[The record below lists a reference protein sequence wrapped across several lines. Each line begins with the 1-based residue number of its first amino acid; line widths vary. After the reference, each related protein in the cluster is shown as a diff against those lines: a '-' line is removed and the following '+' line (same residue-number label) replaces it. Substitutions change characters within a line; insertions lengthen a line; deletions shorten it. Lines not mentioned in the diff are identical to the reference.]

1 MENRAE
7 FLKKLSELVVLAK
20 GQGDRITIEE
30 TTAYFSDED
39 LTEEQMELVFDYLLS
54 QKVVVQGY
62 IKMTDEEEKTIVYTE
77 EEAAYLDEY
86 MADLQAFSNEK
97 DGERRK
103 LFARLLSGDG
113 NAKERLTQIYLKEVV
128 EIAKEMYHPEIF
140 LGDMIQEGNLGLVIA
155 LDMLEDIQSAE
166 TTIQN
171 QIRQSIQMLIEEHTE
186 VHRRDKKMVEQVT
199 ALDEGIKALTEELG
213 RKVTIDELALYMGMS
228 EEEISDVLRLM
239 GEENEESEET
249 EERR

>member
-1 MENRAE
+1 
-7 FLKKLSELVVLAK
+7 
-20 GQGDRITIEE
+20 
-30 TTAYFSDED
+30 
-39 LTEEQMELVFDYLLS
+39 MELVFDYLLS

-77 EEAAYLDEY
+77 EETAYLDEY

-155 LDMLEDIQSAE
+155 LDMLEDVQSAE

>member
-54 QKVVVQGY
+54 QKVVVKGY

-77 EEAAYLDEY
+77 EETAYLDEY

-155 LDMLEDIQSAE
+155 LDMLEDVQSAE

>member
-77 EEAAYLDEY
+77 EETAYLDEY

-155 LDMLEDIQSAE
+155 LDMLEDVQSAE

>member
-77 EEAAYLDEY
+77 EETAYLDEY